1 MTKTL
6 SANTR
11 NSDRKFHRK
20 SPIVS
25 PSVIIL
31 SLSISTAA
39 ISLLLLIGDSLEND
53 GIRGSFSKV
62 SFIRLNFAIF
72 IPAYIAFG
80 GLKTQSLN
88 ASGALLGT
96 IVAFVLTITRW
107 CFFWALM
114 AFFVSSTKA
123 TKYKQEMKKK
133 IEGDKFKLC
142 GQTDWIRVICNGG
155 VATLMAILY
164 LHSEGLEQV

>member
-6 SANTR
+6 PE
-11 NSDRKFHRK
+11 NSSSSNRKFHRK
-20 SPIVS
+20 SPMVP

-31 SLSISTAA
+31 SLSISMAA

-53 GIRGSFSKV
+53 GIRGSLSKV

-72 IPAYIAFG
+72 IPAYIALG

-88 ASGALLGT
+88 TSGALLGT
-96 IVAFVLTITRW
+96 IVAFLLTITRW

-114 AFFVSSTKA
+114 ALLVSSSKA
-123 TKYKQEMKKK
+123 TKYKQEMKNK
-133 IEGDKFKLC
+133 IEEDKFKPG
-142 GQTDWIRVICNGG
+142 GQRDWIQVICNGG
-155 VATLMAILY
+155 VAALMSILY